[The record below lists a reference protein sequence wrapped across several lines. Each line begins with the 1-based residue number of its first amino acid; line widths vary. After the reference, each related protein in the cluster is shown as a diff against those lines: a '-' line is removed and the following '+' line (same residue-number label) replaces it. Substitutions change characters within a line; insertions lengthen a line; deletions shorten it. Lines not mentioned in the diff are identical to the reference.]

1 MRRSARISAKARGKR
16 ANATAHGTSE
26 PLNATARTSGDD
38 EAKRL
43 TRKQRRRREEPDSHE
58 TQERNPLQTG
68 DAIAK
73 PSQPT
78 KSPAIGP
85 LCQQPAGTSETARL
99 PSRPADVCSIIPINR
114 LPDEILS
121 EIFLWLL
128 CIILSGP
135 YAHNPSPILIRTITI
150 VCKTWRR
157 AAYATPRLWVYINV
171 SWPGQPHKYLQRYLP
186 LSGSCPLQISSS
198 VHAEPL
204 PHFISKIRGHSSRW
218 GTLRLWGYGRD
229 FDEVDAVATPLLKF
243 LWMVQM
249 ASNNRDNR
257 CSLRWLADAPRLTRL
272 RIHAQTIGP
281 KFTLTLP
288 STAPLTSLH
297 LNFTILS
304 ISTIL
309 APLRQCRTALEDLRL
324 TICDLQ
330 PDEIPPADVPIV
342 FPALRALYLYR
353 ETCGFLK
360 LVTTPILE
368 TILVQGPGNHAP
380 AALLAYV
387 TRVPSVAAHLRKLYF
402 RSCYTSPSVYA
413 TLLQCFERLD
423 QVEVLRFQS
432 YSPAD
437 YRMIP
442 LLQRHDQGRPAL
454 LPKLKLAV
462 FGSSITR
469 PEQFEDLQRRG
480 MICGTRVA
488 EISAV
493 EDGLGELGAR
503 RIYELIGPCF

>member
-1 MRRSARISAKARGKR
+1 
-16 ANATAHGTSE
+16 
-26 PLNATARTSGDD
+26 
-38 EAKRL
+38 
-43 TRKQRRRREEPDSHE
+43 
-58 TQERNPLQTG
+58 
-68 DAIAK
+68 
-73 PSQPT
+73 
-78 KSPAIGP
+78 
-85 LCQQPAGTSETARL
+85 
-99 PSRPADVCSIIPINR
+99 
-114 LPDEILS
+114 
-121 EIFLWLL
+121 
-128 CIILSGP
+128 
-135 YAHNPSPILIRTITI
+135 
-150 VCKTWRR
+150 
-157 AAYATPRLWVYINV
+157 
-171 SWPGQPHKYLQRYLP
+171 
-186 LSGSCPLQISSS
+186 
-198 VHAEPL
+198 
-204 PHFISKIRGHSSRW
+204 
-218 GTLRLWGYGRD
+218 
-229 FDEVDAVATPLLKF
+229 
-243 LWMVQM
+243 MVQM
-249 ASNNRDNR
+249 VLNNRDNR

-342 FPALRALYLYR
+342 FPALRALHLYR

-387 TRVPSVAAHLRKLYF
+387 TRGN
-402 RSCYTSPSVYA
+402 TSA
-413 TLLQCFERLD
+413 QACFERLD

-454 LPKLKLAV
+454 LPKLKLAI

-469 PEQFEDLQRRG
+469 SEQLEDIQRHG

-488 EISAV
+488 EIRAV
-493 EDGLGELGAR
+493 EDGLGELDD
-503 RIYELIGPCF
+503 PDD

>member
-1 MRRSARISAKARGKR
+1 MRRSARIAAKARGKR

-26 PLNATARTSGDD
+26 PLNATARTNGDD

-43 TRKQRRRREEPDSHE
+43 ARKQRRRREEPDSHE
-58 TQERNPLQTG
+58 ARERSPLQTE
-68 DAIAK
+68 DATAK

-78 KSPAIGP
+78 KSPAIRP
-85 LCQQPAGTSETARL
+85 LCQQPARTSETARL
-99 PSRPADVCSIIPINR
+99 SSRPADVCSIIPINR

-135 YAHNPSPILIRTITI
+135 YAHNPSPILNRTITI

-157 AAYATPRLWVYINV
+157 VAYATPRLWVYINV

-198 VHAEPL
+198 IHAEPL
-204 PHFISKIRGHSSRW
+204 PHFMSKIRGHSSRW
-218 GTLRLWGYGRD
+218 ETLRLWGYGRN

-257 CSLRWLADAPRLTRL
+257 CSLRWLADAPRLT
-272 RIHAQTIGP
+272 
-281 KFTLTLP
+281 
-288 STAPLTSLH
+288 
-297 LNFTILS
+297 
-304 ISTIL
+304 
-309 APLRQCRTALEDLRL
+309 
-324 TICDLQ
+324 ICDLQ

-342 FPALRALYLYR
+342 FPDLKALYLYR
-353 ETCGFLK
+353 ETCGFLT

-387 TRVPSVAAHLRKLYF
+387 TRVPPVATHLRKLYF

-462 FGSSITR
+462 FGSSIAR
-469 PEQFEDLQRRG
+469 SKQFKDLQRHG

-488 EISAV
+488 EIRAV
-493 EDGLGELGAR
+493 EDGLGELDD
-503 RIYELIGPCF
+503 PDD